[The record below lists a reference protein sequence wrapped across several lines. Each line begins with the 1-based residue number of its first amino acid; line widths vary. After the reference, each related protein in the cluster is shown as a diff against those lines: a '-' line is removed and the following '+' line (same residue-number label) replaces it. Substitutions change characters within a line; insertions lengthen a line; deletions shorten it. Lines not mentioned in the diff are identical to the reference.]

1 MKVLKRLL
9 LKRINLKAIA
19 THNVWLKIISLL
31 IAIVVWIYVSGEIT
45 KGVRI

>member
-1 MKVLKRLL
+1 MNILKRVL
-9 LKRINLKAIA
+9 LKKINLKGVA
-19 THNVWLKIISLL
+19 THNIWLKIISLL